1 MILDPT
7 DQRIR
12 DEGFNFVPFD
22 RYLASP
28 FQMSGSQTAAPSSGI
43 AAVNQPIIFP
53 QTGGGGG
60 DGIAGLGGK
69 FGNLDLSQSKNFMKD
84 VYSVD
89 MAKPGA
95 PMTASFKPEMVQG
108 FLNPK
113 TGQYQTLEGKN
124 INHLGVNVKPAF
136 AMALEALGF
145 GEEDEEL
152 FDFPIGSI
160 KGTFTGYNPK
170 SNIGILEVFKK
181 NKERAAELK
190 RMQEEAEAAA
200 AEKAQR
206 AAMDRMF
213 EQGQYDRGNR
223 FDGADTREEYD
234 RNPTGFSGSSKD
246 GGIIGYGGTS
256 GTPLYQQFMDGG
268 LADLVDIYD

>member
-28 FQMSGSQTAAPSSGI
+28 FKMSGSQTVEPSSGI
-43 AAVNQPIIFP
+43 ASINQPIIFP
-53 QTGGGGG
+53 QSGGGGG
-60 DGIAGLGGK
+60 DGITGLGGK

-124 INHLGVNVKPAF
+124 INHLGINVKPAF
-136 AMALEALGF
+136 AMALESLGF

-160 KGTFTGYNPK
+160 KGTFTGYNPQ

-200 AEKAQR
+200 AEAAQR
-206 AAMDRMF
+206 QATRDLA
-213 EQGQYDRGNR
+213 EQNR
-223 FDGADTREEYD
+223 RDTRGGYQSSFGKD
-234 RNPTGFSGSSKD
+234 KDFMGGSGKAKD
-246 GGIIGYGGTS
+246 MGS
-256 GTPLYQQFMDGG
+256 FMDGG
-268 LADLVDIYD
+268 IVDLVDIYD

>member
-43 AAVNQPIIFP
+43 AAINQPIIFP
-53 QTGGGGG
+53 QSGGGGG
-60 DGIAGLGGK
+60 DGITGLGGK

-95 PMTASFKPEMVQG
+95 PMTASFKPETVQG

-124 INHLGVNVKPAF
+124 INHLGINVKPAF

-145 GEEDEEL
+145 GEKDEEDL

-160 KGTFTGYNPK
+160 KGTFTGYNPQ

-200 AEKAQR
+200 AAAAQQR
-206 AAMDRMF
+206 VDEARYRRQAG
-213 EQGQYDRGNR
+213 E
-223 FDGADTREEYD
+223 
-234 RNPTGFSGSSKD
+234 
-246 GGIIGYGGTS
+246 YGGPDRQTEREQAGPGYDDVS
-256 GTPLYQQFMDGG
+256 EAGSFMDGG
-268 LADLVDIYD
+268 IVDLVDIYD